1 MQIPCHY
8 ESRPF
13 PFYKTEAHST
23 SRLQDISEVDV
34 GSLSLSSHTSIGR
47 LDSIGRTVLLVSD
60 LVLPPHLAE
69 SAIVESSDDD
79 VTYVEPKETVAD
91 GLEDV
96 TSHHAVSSSVV
107 SGSLFSESSHGAD
120 WWISSIFGEFPRK
133 VKLTN
138 VTNTVGDEDT

>member
-1 MQIPCHY
+1 MQIPCTTNLAH
-8 ESRPF
+8 F
-13 PFYKTEAHST
+13 PFTAHSFT
-23 SRLQDISEVDV
+23 SLQDVSEVDV

-47 LDSIGRTVLLVSD
+47 LDGIGRTILLVSN
-60 LVLPPHLAE
+60 LVLPPHLKE
-69 SAIVESSDDD
+69 SAIFENSEICA
-79 VTYVEPKETVAD
+79 TYVEPEETVAD

>member
-8 ESRPF
+8 ESSAF
-13 PFYKTEAHST
+13 SFYKTKAHST
-23 SRLQDISEVDV
+23 SRLQDISKVDV

-47 LDSIGRTVLLVSD
+47 LDGIGRTVLLVSD
-60 LVLPPHLAE
+60 LVLPPHLEE

-79 VTYVEPKETVAD
+79 ATYVEPKETVAD

-107 SGSLFSESSHGAD
+107 
-120 WWISSIFGEFPRK
+120 PRF
-133 VKLTN
+133 L
-138 VTNTVGDEDT
+138 GIECGHWAH